1 MLKKNHQDYWTQ
13 RVDEIIRYAD
23 QLDIDVFAEIAKIYL
38 EEAKLVQKEL
48 FAFYQRFA
56 DDKGLTL
63 QEAMYQLRHEDMSDY
78 QQNAKRY
85 FEQAE
90 KDPELLKRLNEQY
103 ASARATR
110 MDLLNLE
117 LTWRAGVLATS
128 ISSTFEN
135 HLLKTAK
142 YAYRKAGDRRSTINE
157 PALRELI
164 RTPINGKNYSEH
176 IWGNVDK
183 LAEDLR
189 EVLRRGFI
197 RGLNPREMGQ
207 EIAKKYN
214 VARSRAQTII
224 RTDGTAII
232 SNSVAKRYLDA
243 GLKYYRILV
252 HLDDRTTDVCRR
264 IAKEDKLY
272 ELSEMKAG
280 LNAPPFH
287 YNCRSGIVPD
297 EEELGGGKVSQVHFI
312 NPLEGAASESE
323 KVNKRRKDNSLR
335 VDRNLINSNAYRRKF
350 DSISENSNLNRA
362 LYQSAKEILFH
373 RDGTKKEDLYLLDLT
388 GKVLY
393 KNNVSQ
399 GDRSVSYTKSM
410 LKLIREHDSPI
421 ITIHNHPSSMPPSL
435 GDLHSQLVRGYSEGF
450 IVGHN
455 GIVFQYEVSSLKSFI
470 PYVTYL
476 QILENN
482 RLKGYNE
489 FESQMST
496 LKELSESFGFTFK
509 EVGRDE

>member
-1 MLKKNHQDYWTQ
+1 MADKKKHQDYWTK

-23 QLDIDVFAEIAKIYL
+23 QIDIDVFAEIARIYR

-56 DDKGLTL
+56 DNNGLTL

-142 YAYRKAGDRRSTINE
+142 YAYRKAGDIRGTINE

-197 RGLNPREMGQ
+197 RGLHPREMAQ

-252 HLDDRTTDVCRR
+252 HLDDRTTDICRQ
-264 IAKEDKLY
+264 IAKEDKRY

-297 EEELGGGKVSQVHFI
+297 DEELGGGSEK
-312 NPLEGAASESE
+312 ESE
-323 KVNKRRKDNSLR
+323 NSHKGINRVNQINRPY
-335 VDRNLINSNAYRRKF
+335 INSSEYRRKF
-350 DSISENSNLNRA
+350 DRLGESGKVTRIMYSESKAML
-362 LYQSAKEILFH
+362 KH
-373 RDGTKKEDLYLLDLT
+373 RDGTTFEDLAFIDSKT
-388 GKVLY
+388 GEVL
-393 KNNVSQ
+393 VSNHSNLVRAVAPTTKMRKMI
-399 GDRSVSYTKSM
+399 DSRSSHS
-410 LKLIREHDSPI
+410 I
-421 ITIHNHPSSMPPSL
+421 IAIHNHPGSSVPSYS
-435 GDLHSQLVRGYSEGF
+435 DLQLAYERGYKYGL
-450 IVGHN
+450 IVCHDGTIFKYTSAN
-455 GIVFQYEVSSLKSFI
+455 QVDVGLYNAALAK
-470 PYVTYL
+470 L
-476 QILENN
+476 DG
-482 RLKGYNE
+482 KGYNE
-489 FESQMST
+489 DTIRKFSE
-496 LKELSESFGFTFK
+496 ELSKFGVTL
-509 EVGRDE
+509 EVL

>member
-1 MLKKNHQDYWTQ
+1 MADKKKHQDYWTK

-23 QLDIDVFAEIAKIYL
+23 QIDIDVFAEIARIYL

-56 DDKGLTL
+56 DDNGLTL

-142 YAYRKAGDRRSTINE
+142 YAYRKAGDRRGTINE

-189 EVLRRGFI
+189 EVFRRGFI
-197 RGLNPREMGQ
+197 RGLNPREMAQ

-214 VARSRAQTII
+214 GARSRAQTII

-232 SNSVAKRYLDA
+232 SNSVAKRYMDA

-252 HLDDRTTDVCRR
+252 HLDDRTTEICRQ
-264 IAKEDKLY
+264 IAKEDKRY

-297 EEELGGGKVSQVHFI
+297 DEELDSDVVLEKDSLSVYSEDMKNLKESGAISSRRGDIKKQQDNFAERYYTQLKNSNREDVISKMVISSSLPRETVATALKHVLDNQYLLWDSEEYEYRVRNFYPHYDMAQSFQRLYLG
-312 NPLEGAASESE
+312 NPKKSDIIMLQHESLESE
-323 KVNKRRKDNSLR
+323 
-335 VDRNLINSNAYRRKF
+335 YM
-350 DSISENSNLNRA
+350 
-362 LYQSAKEILFH
+362 
-373 RDGTKKEDLYLLDLT
+373 
-388 GKVLY
+388 GKY
-393 KNNVSQ
+393 KLPY
-399 GDRSVSYTKSM
+399 DEAH
-410 LKLIREHDSPI
+410 KLA
-421 ITIHNHPSSMPPSL
+421 N
-435 GDLHSQLVRGYSEGF
+435 QKY
-450 IVGHN
+450 N
-455 GIVFQYEVSSLKSFI
+455 YE
-470 PYVTYL
+470 
-476 QILENN
+476 EA
-482 RLKGYNE
+482 
-489 FESQMST
+489 
-496 LKELSESFGFTFK
+496 
-509 EVGRDE
+509 D

>member
-1 MLKKNHQDYWTQ
+1 MVDKKKHQDYWTK
-13 RVDEIIRYAD
+13 RIDEIIRYAD
-23 QLDIDVFAEIAKIYL
+23 QLDIDVFAEIARIYL

-56 DDKGLTL
+56 DDNGLTL

-142 YAYRKAGDRRSTINE
+142 YAYRKAGDRRGTINE

-189 EVLRRGFI
+189 EVFRRGFI
-197 RGLNPREMGQ
+197 RGLNPREMAQ

-214 VARSRAQTII
+214 GARSRAQTII

-232 SNSVAKRYLDA
+232 SNSVAKRYMDA

-252 HLDDRTTDVCRR
+252 HLDDRTTDICRQ
-264 IAKEDKLY
+264 IAKEDKRY
-272 ELSEMKAG
+272 ELSEMKTG

-297 EEELGGGKVSQVHFI
+297 DEDLDSDVVLEKDSLSVYSENMKNLKDSGAISSRRGDIKKQQDNFAERYYTQLKNSNREDVISKMVISSSLPRETIATALKHVLDNQYLLWDSEEYEYRVRNFYPHYDMAQSFQRLYLG
-312 NPLEGAASESE
+312 NPKKSDIIMLQHESLESE
-323 KVNKRRKDNSLR
+323 
-335 VDRNLINSNAYRRKF
+335 YM
-350 DSISENSNLNRA
+350 
-362 LYQSAKEILFH
+362 
-373 RDGTKKEDLYLLDLT
+373 
-388 GKVLY
+388 GKY
-393 KNNVSQ
+393 KLPY
-399 GDRSVSYTKSM
+399 DEAH
-410 LKLIREHDSPI
+410 KLA
-421 ITIHNHPSSMPPSL
+421 N
-435 GDLHSQLVRGYSEGF
+435 QKY
-450 IVGHN
+450 N
-455 GIVFQYEVSSLKSFI
+455 YE
-470 PYVTYL
+470 
-476 QILENN
+476 EA
-482 RLKGYNE
+482 
-489 FESQMST
+489 
-496 LKELSESFGFTFK
+496 
-509 EVGRDE
+509 D

>member
-1 MLKKNHQDYWTQ
+1 MADKKKHQDYWTK

-23 QLDIDVFAEIAKIYL
+23 QIDIDVFAEIARIYL

-56 DDKGLTL
+56 DDNGLTL
-63 QEAMYQLRHEDMSDY
+63 QEAMYQLRHEDLSDY
-78 QQNAKRY
+78 QQNAKQY

-135 HLLKTAK
+135 HLLKIAK
-142 YAYRKAGDRRSTINE
+142 YAYRKAGDRRGTINE
-157 PALRELI
+157 PALRELV

-189 EVLRRGFI
+189 EVLRRCFI
-197 RGLNPREMGQ
+197 RGLNPREMAQ

-252 HLDDRTTDVCRR
+252 HLDDRTTDICRQ
-264 IAKEDKLY
+264 IAKENKRY

-297 EEELGGGKVSQVHFI
+297 DEELQSDIGIEENDNSVYNKGMERMKR
-312 NPLEGAASESE
+312 NKDP
-323 KVNKRRKDNSLR
+323 NKRRPVPIVRQKVLTKSFVERGGIVWQNEEASKYLELQKADAICLGHDTI
-335 VDRNLINSNAYRRKF
+335 VLQRKPLV
-350 DSISENSNLNRA
+350 S
-362 LYQSAKEILFH
+362 EILEELYH
-373 RDGTKKEDLYLLDLT
+373 ADQHLRGEIDTNSRRSILEAEIAAQRYLLSVVD
-388 GKVLY
+388 KY
-393 KNNVSQ
+393 KIP
-399 GDRSVSYTKSM
+399 RSEVRQTQKA
-410 LKLIREHDSPI
+410 LKMYQKELE
-421 ITIHNHPSSMPPSL
+421 
-435 GDLHSQLVRGYSEGF
+435 E
-450 IVGHN
+450 
-455 GIVFQYEVSSLKSFI
+455 
-470 PYVTYL
+470 
-476 QILENN
+476 LENE
-482 RLKGYNE
+482 K
-489 FESQMST
+489 
-496 LKELSESFGFTFK
+496 
-509 EVGRDE
+509 

>member
-1 MLKKNHQDYWTQ
+1 MVEKKHLEYWQ
-13 RVDEIIRYAD
+13 KRVDEIIRYAD
-23 QLDIDVFAEIAKIYL
+23 QIDIDVFAEIARIYL

-56 DDKGLTL
+56 DDNGLTL

-117 LTWRAGVLATS
+117 LTWRAGVLAAS

-142 YAYRKAGDRRSTINE
+142 YAYRKAGDRRGTINE

-189 EVLRRGFI
+189 EVFRRGFI
-197 RGLNPREMGQ
+197 RGLHPREMAQ

-232 SNSVAKRYLDA
+232 SNSVAKRYMDA

-252 HLDDRTTDVCRR
+252 HLDDRTTDICRQ
-264 IAKEDKLY
+264 IAKKDERF
-272 ELSEMKAG
+272 ELSEMKVG
-280 LNAPPFH
+280 VNAPPFH

-297 EEELGGGKVSQVHFI
+297 EDELDGGIKLDSSYHTEADPIRELMGSAFESHLEETEKLI
-312 NPLEGAASESE
+312 NELKAIGVEVIFSDAEDMVYQASLNKPGQIRIDKQASYSALLHEYTHAIDDAASGWQGLKYLYDDE
-323 KVNKRRKDNSLR
+323 KFIEFETHAYDVELSFYRLNKVPEEYIIRLEKLKEAEIKRIKRRWGN
-335 VDRNLINSNAYRRKF
+335 
-350 DSISENSNLNRA
+350 
-362 LYQSAKEILFH
+362 
-373 RDGTKKEDLYLLDLT
+373 
-388 GKVLY
+388 
-393 KNNVSQ
+393 
-399 GDRSVSYTKSM
+399 
-410 LKLIREHDSPI
+410 
-421 ITIHNHPSSMPPSL
+421 
-435 GDLHSQLVRGYSEGF
+435 
-450 IVGHN
+450 
-455 GIVFQYEVSSLKSFI
+455 
-470 PYVTYL
+470 
-476 QILENN
+476 
-482 RLKGYNE
+482 
-489 FESQMST
+489 
-496 LKELSESFGFTFK
+496 
-509 EVGRDE
+509 

>member
-1 MLKKNHQDYWTQ
+1 MVDKKKHQDYWTK

-23 QLDIDVFAEIAKIYL
+23 QIDIDVFAEIARIYL

-56 DDKGLTL
+56 DDNGLTL
-63 QEAMYQLRHEDMSDY
+63 QEAMNQLRHEDMSDY

-128 ISSTFEN
+128 ISSTFEK

-142 YAYRKAGDRRSTINE
+142 YAYRKAGDRRGTINE

-197 RGLNPREMGQ
+197 RGLHPREMAQ

-232 SNSVAKRYLDA
+232 SNSVAKRYMDA

-252 HLDDRTTDVCRR
+252 HLDDRTTDICRQ
-264 IAKEDKLY
+264 IAKEDNRY

-297 EEELGGGKVSQVHFI
+297 DEELDSGVGI
-312 NPLEGAASESE
+312 EGNSDSVYN
-323 KVNKRRKDNSLR
+323 KTIKHMKRNKDPNKRRPVPIVRQKALTKSFVERGGIVWQNEEAFKYLELQKADAVCLGHDTI
-335 VDRNLINSNAYRRKF
+335 VLQRKPL
-350 DSISENSNLNRA
+350 ISEILEELYHADQHLRGEIDPNSRRSVLEAEIAAQRYLLSVIDKYKIPRSEVRQTQRA
-362 LYQSAKEILFH
+362 LKMYQKEL
-373 RDGTKKEDLYLLDLT
+373 E
-388 GKVLY
+388 
-393 KNNVSQ
+393 
-399 GDRSVSYTKSM
+399 
-410 LKLIREHDSPI
+410 E
-421 ITIHNHPSSMPPSL
+421 
-435 GDLHSQLVRGYSEGF
+435 
-450 IVGHN
+450 
-455 GIVFQYEVSSLKSFI
+455 
-470 PYVTYL
+470 
-476 QILENN
+476 LENE
-482 RLKGYNE
+482 K
-489 FESQMST
+489 
-496 LKELSESFGFTFK
+496 
-509 EVGRDE
+509 

>member
-1 MLKKNHQDYWTQ
+1 MADKKKHQDYWTK

-23 QLDIDVFAEIAKIYL
+23 QIDIDVFAEIARIYL

-56 DDKGLTL
+56 DDNGLTL
-63 QEAMYQLRHEDMSDY
+63 QEAMYQLRHEDLSDY
-78 QQNAKRY
+78 QQNAKQY

-135 HLLKTAK
+135 HLLKIAK
-142 YAYRKAGDRRSTINE
+142 YAYRKAGDRRGTINE
-157 PALRELI
+157 PALRELV

-197 RGLNPREMGQ
+197 RGLNPREMAQ
-207 EIAKKYN
+207 EITKKYN
-214 VARSRAQTII
+214 VARSRAQTVV

-252 HLDDRTTDVCRR
+252 HLDDRTTDICRQ

-297 EEELGGGKVSQVHFI
+297 EVELQSDKYSDMGLLLSDIKSLWDRKGITGLDRGEIERWLMKKYELGRL
-312 NPLEGAASESE
+312 P
-323 KVNKRRKDNSLR
+323 NS
-335 VDRNLINSNAYRRKF
+335 
-350 DSISENSNLNRA
+350 
-362 LYQSAKEILFH
+362 EILGKFSGSKVIVQNHFLSYFLTSHEGQLTLSEIGILKDTIESPDLLAEDIKSQDDTFLLFRKNGKYIYDAIVTH
-373 RDGTKKEDLYLLDLT
+373 RDGQVLIHFTKRNKKKGIKRIKKVIKSGKAYDFLSNKLYND
-388 GKVLY
+388 
-393 KNNVSQ
+393 
-399 GDRSVSYTKSM
+399 
-410 LKLIREHDSPI
+410 IE
-421 ITIHNHPSSMPPSL
+421 
-435 GDLHSQLVRGYSEGF
+435 E
-450 IVGHN
+450 
-455 GIVFQYEVSSLKSFI
+455 
-470 PYVTYL
+470 
-476 QILENN
+476 
-482 RLKGYNE
+482 
-489 FESQMST
+489 
-496 LKELSESFGFTFK
+496 
-509 EVGRDE
+509 

>member
-1 MLKKNHQDYWTQ
+1 MADKKKHQDYWAK

-23 QLDIDVFAEIAKIYL
+23 QIDIDVFAEIARIYL

-56 DDKGLTL
+56 DDNGLTL
-63 QEAMYQLRHEDMSDY
+63 QEAMYQLRHEDVSDY

-142 YAYRKAGDRRSTINE
+142 YAYRKAGDRRGTINE

-197 RGLNPREMGQ
+197 RGLHPREMAQ

-252 HLDDRTTDVCRR
+252 HLDDRTTDICRQ
-264 IAKEDKLY
+264 IAKEDKRY

-297 EEELGGGKVSQVHFI
+297 DEELNGDVEKDISVDTQSGDRGTGSTVEYSVFENDIKKLWRDISEGTFNQDDLENKLSAVYHLGSLAKIPVLSAYNTEVYVTGRDLARTLVKHGTEYPMDQMLLIKNMMSSPDIIADNSDHHPGSVLLYKSI
-312 NPLEGAASESE
+312 EGRKKSIMEGAIIQKEDGTFVIHYH
-323 KVNKRRKDNSLR
+323 KINKRKVRKLEK
-335 VDRNLINSNAYRRKF
+335 A
-350 DSISENSNLNRA
+350 
-362 LYQSAKEILFH
+362 
-373 RDGTKKEDLYLLDLT
+373 
-388 GKVLY
+388 GKILY
-393 KNNVSQ
+393 KNN
-399 GDRSVSYTKSM
+399 DM
-410 LKLIREHDSPI
+410 
-421 ITIHNHPSSMPPSL
+421 
-435 GDLHSQLVRGYSEGF
+435 
-450 IVGHN
+450 
-455 GIVFQYEVSSLKSFI
+455 
-470 PYVTYL
+470 
-476 QILENN
+476 
-482 RLKGYNE
+482 
-489 FESQMST
+489 
-496 LKELSESFGFTFK
+496 
-509 EVGRDE
+509 